1 MRSPCCCG
9 QKCGTF
15 RNRSRKSAALP
26 SGLIIA
32 DSELGEED
40 GKEEGDGD
48 DGGKKEDD
56 DEGAEG
62 GDEAEEKTEE

>member
-1 MRSPCCCG
+1 MQVFYYIKYDLGPTRG
-9 QKCGTF
+9 
-15 RNRSRKSAALP
+15 NN
-26 SGLIIA
+26 IIT